1 MEFADQICFTE
12 TSKSLK
18 ANYSSMGR
26 VWHSY
31 LPFLREITIQP
42 NLVLEG
48 FFFFLFVS
56 PKAWPSQHGF
66 REHFAELDP
75 VANGVLMCLVPL
87 APH

>member
-18 ANYSSMGR
+18 ANYSSMGI

-42 NLVLEG
+42 NLVLEV
-48 FFFFLFVS
+48 FLFVS
-56 PKAWPSQHGF
+56 PKAWPSQHGL

-75 VANGVLMCLVPL
+75 VANVY
-87 APH
+87 